1 METLGEAELVERTL
15 KGDRDAF
22 TKLYSAHQS
31 RIYSA
36 LLYRTRSR
44 EDAEDLLQTT
54 FMRAYLGLSGFRGE
68 SAFSTWLMQIAMNV
82 CTTYHR
88 SEQSRRARADVV
100 GKEDAWLRELWEPA
114 SIPDPEAFTMQE
126 ECRTTVEDEIRGLPD
141 PYRNVTELRYLQDR
155 TYLEI
160 VEELN
165 VPVGTVKTWLYRARQ
180 QLKDRLGERDVMAM

>member
-1 METLGEAELVERTL
+1 METLGETELVQRTL
-15 KGDRDAF
+15 EGDLNAF
-22 TKLYSAHQS
+22 TKLYRAHQS

-54 FMRAYLGLSGFRGE
+54 FMRAYLGLAGFRGE

-88 SEQSRRARADVV
+88 AEQSRRARADVV
-100 GKEDAWLRELWEPA
+100 GKEDAFLRELWEP
-114 SIPDPEAFTMQE
+114 SGVPDPEAFTLQE
-126 ECRTTVEDEIRGLPD
+126 ERRTTVEDEIRGLPD
-141 PYRNVTELRYLQDR
+141 PYRNVTELRYLKDR

-165 VPVGTVKTWLYRARQ
+165 VPVGTVKTWLFRARQ
-180 QLKDRLGERDVMAM
+180 QLKDRLGERGVAAM